1 MQEIIREKDGLAAE
15 VTRLQAELQDRDA
28 GVSTMHTAVTDA
40 SQHIANRPVENAE
53 G

>member
-15 VTRLQAELQDRDA
+15 VTRLQAELQSRDA
-28 GVSTMHTAVTDA
+28 EVSNMHTADD
-40 SQHIANRPVENAE
+40 NAV